1 MWEKARSQLAEEL
14 RRAGIRLKGKGEHPI
29 RPRREDNCPSKERNS
44 RGTNQEDKPK
54 IKKKGQRLIK
64 QAQVSSVLC
73 YSISSVE
80 SRIKPDWVPSPT
92 SQRLTASL
100 GTHL

>member
-1 MWEKARSQLAEEL
+1 M
-14 RRAGIRLKGKGEHPI
+14 RLNGEHPI
-29 RPRREDNCPSKERNS
+29 RPRREDNCLSKERNS

-54 IKKKGQRLIK
+54 IRKKGQRLIK

-73 YSISSVE
+73 YYINSVE
-80 SRIKPDWVPSPT
+80 SRIRSVWVPSPA